1 MPHCYLECRL
11 APKPPAGYRLVE
23 GPAVDRVTKIFNG
36 AIEDAAL
43 DKRDGAQRA
52 VAGRMA
58 GQFGEAVFDCA
69 ERDAFAGLVGVAEDV
84 EERFVRRPARARC
97 SVCADPTGYST
108 YLPRRFAARL
118 KTCSELR

>member
-1 MPHCYLECRL
+1 MPLLLRQLPGANNLGTVHTPRMTSAALLTGMPSSSETACRV
-11 APKPPAGYRLVE
+11 PPVE

-58 GQFGEAVFDCA
+58 GP
-69 ERDAFAGLVGVAEDV
+69 
-84 EERFVRRPARARC
+84 VR
-97 SVCADPTGYST
+97 
-108 YLPRRFAARL
+108 
-118 KTCSELR
+118 

>member
-1 MPHCYLECRL
+1 
-11 APKPPAGYRLVE
+11 
-23 GPAVDRVTKIFNG
+23 VTKIFNG

-118 KTCSELR
+118 KTCSDLRLCWARYWD

>member
-1 MPHCYLECRL
+1 M
-11 APKPPAGYRLVE
+11 
-23 GPAVDRVTKIFNG
+23 TKIFNG

-84 EERFVRRPARARC
+84 EGRFVRRPASRTVV
-97 SVCADPTGYST
+97 SV
-108 YLPRRFAARL
+108 R
-118 KTCSELR
+118 

>member
-1 MPHCYLECRL
+1 MTSAALLSGMPSSSETACR
-11 APKPPAGYRLVE
+11 GVE

-69 ERDAFAGLVGVAEDV
+69 ERDAFAGLVGVGRRCRGAIRSASCSRTV
-84 EERFVRRPARARC
+84 VSVR
-97 SVCADPTGYST
+97 
-108 YLPRRFAARL
+108 
-118 KTCSELR
+118 

>member
-1 MPHCYLECRL
+1 L
-11 APKPPAGYRLVE
+11 
-23 GPAVDRVTKIFNG
+23 TKILNG

-69 ERDAFAGLVGVAEDV
+69 ERDAFAGLVGVGRRCRGAIRSASCSRTV
-84 EERFVRRPARARC
+84 LSVR
-97 SVCADPTGYST
+97 
-108 YLPRRFAARL
+108 
-118 KTCSELR
+118 